1 MLVINLATENIMF
14 GIWLVPLLIVG
25 VLIAVGFYFVFTVGL
40 AHVVPIV
47 ENAIGA
53 TALHWLIGVVLVA
66 LLAFAIV
73 VNKDS

>member
-14 GIWLVPLLIVG
+14 GVWLVPLLIVG
-25 VLIAVGFYFVFTVGL
+25 VLFAVGFYFLLTVGL

-53 TALHWLIGVVLVA
+53 AALHWLVGVVLVA
-66 LLAFAIV
+66 LLASAIV